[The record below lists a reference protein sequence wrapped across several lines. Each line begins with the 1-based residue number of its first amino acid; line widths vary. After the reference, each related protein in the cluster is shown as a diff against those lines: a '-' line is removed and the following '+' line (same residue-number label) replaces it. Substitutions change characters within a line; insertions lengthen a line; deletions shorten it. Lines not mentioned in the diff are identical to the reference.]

1 MSRIGL
7 FLLLVSTSAFAQSG
21 PGTVDVMSAR
31 AYGMAGAF
39 RSLGSGAEVIDGNPA
54 ALGVYKRYL
63 IELSGGWDPRNPF
76 GFGSVA
82 LIPLTAWFVYAAI
95 HLIGLSYED
104 AFAFLHQPVNA
115 IAMLLFVIASVI
127 HMTLGLQV
135 VIEDY
140 VHTEGSKLLLFLANK
155 AFGWIIGVACVFAI
169 LRIAL

>member
-1 MSRIGL
+1 MTRGGPRHLPASHFFLAFLALFSR
-7 FLLLVSTSAFAQSG
+7 FSAIFSRRSRQSSSSQRLAF
-21 PGTVDVMSAR
+21 VRR
-31 AYGMAGAF
+31 A
-39 RSLGSGAEVIDGNPA
+39 P
-54 ALGVYKRYL
+54 
-63 IELSGGWDPRNPF
+63 
-76 GFGSVA
+76 
-82 LIPLTAWFVYAAI
+82 
-95 HLIGLSYED
+95 ED

-155 AFGWIIGVACVFAI
+155 AFGWIIGVASVFAI

>member
-1 MSRIGL
+1 MSIRTPFSRVQGL
-7 FLLLVSTSAFAQSG
+7 GAAHSG
-21 PGTVDVMSAR
+21 TEHFWRTR
-31 AYGMAGAF
+31 A
-39 RSLGSGAEVIDGNPA
+39 S
-54 ALGVYKRYL
+54 
-63 IELSGGWDPRNPF
+63 
-76 GFGSVA
+76 SVA

-95 HLIGLSYED
+95 HMIGLPYED
-104 AFAFLHQPVNA
+104 AFTFLHEPVNA

-155 AFGWIIGVACVFAI
+155 AFGWIIGVASVFAI

>member
-1 MSRIGL
+1 MSIRTPFSRVQGL
-7 FLLLVSTSAFAQSG
+7 GAAHSG
-21 PGTVDVMSAR
+21 TEHFWRER
-31 AYGMAGAF
+31 A
-39 RSLGSGAEVIDGNPA
+39 S
-54 ALGVYKRYL
+54 
-63 IELSGGWDPRNPF
+63 
-76 GFGSVA
+76 SVA

-104 AFAFLHQPVNA
+104 AFTFLHKPVNA

-127 HMTLGLQV
+127 HMTLGLHV

-155 AFGWIIGVACVFAI
+155 AFGWIIGVASVFAI